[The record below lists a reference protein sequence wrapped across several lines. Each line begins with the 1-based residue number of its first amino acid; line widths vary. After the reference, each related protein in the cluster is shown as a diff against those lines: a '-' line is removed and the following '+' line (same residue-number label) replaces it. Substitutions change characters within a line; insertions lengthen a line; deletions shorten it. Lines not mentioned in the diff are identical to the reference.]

1 MESLPARQARE
12 IVRQKPPTFR
22 PSGVSMNPQENTP
35 GVESRLAP
43 AEDFDPADLPLGRD
57 MSAGNP
63 ENWEILETGPTPEA
77 DFPENSNATSGMPDD
92 SERFNV
98 KINVFEGPL
107 ELLLH
112 LVREHKLDIH
122 DIPVAF
128 IAEQYLKYVEL
139 LKKLNINLVSEYLV
153 MASYLV
159 YIKSRTL
166 LPRTED
172 DAEEEDP
179 EVLRLELQR
188 QLIEYQKFKKI
199 SQAFRH
205 AEEEQSWLHTRGGD
219 PLLLEDDE
227 EEEAPKL
234 QVSVFD
240 LISAMQ
246 HLLESIGEE
255 GVHLVDIDE
264 LEVADMRTRL
274 LDTLE
279 NAGEQGIYF
288 HSLFQTRRTLEV
300 VAIFLALLELIKG
313 NLIVA
318 HQASNFGEI
327 RITKAVNDE

>member
-1 MESLPARQARE
+1 
-12 IVRQKPPTFR
+12 
-22 PSGVSMNPQENTP
+22 
-35 GVESRLAP
+35 
-43 AEDFDPADLPLGRD
+43 

-63 ENWEILETGPTPEA
+63 ENWEILKSGPVTDADYPEKQETA
-77 DFPENSNATSGMPDD
+77 SRTSDD

-98 KINVFEGPL
+98 KIDVFEGPL

-112 LVREHKLDIH
+112 LVREHRMDIH

-128 IAEQYLKYVEL
+128 ITDQYLKYVEL
-139 LKKLNINLVSEYLV
+139 LKKLNINLASEYLV

-166 LPRTED
+166 LPRTEN

-179 EVLRLELQR
+179 EVLRQELQR

-205 AEEEQSWLHTRGGD
+205 AEEEQSWLYTRSGD
-219 PLLLEDDE
+219 PLVLEDE

-234 QVSVFD
+234 QVTVFD

-246 HLLESIGEE
+246 HLIESIGEE

-274 LDTLE
+274 MDTLE
-279 NAGEQGIYF
+279 NAGGDGVLF
-288 HSLFQTRRTLEV
+288 HSLFRTKRVLEV

-313 NLIVA
+313 NLVVA
-318 HQASNFGEI
+318 QQASNFGEI
-327 RITKAVNDE
+327 RITKAVTDE

>member
-1 MESLPARQARE
+1 MESLPARGLVKSPGNDRS
-12 IVRQKPPTFR
+12 VR

-35 GVESRLAP
+35 PSEGPAAP
-43 AEDFDPADLPLGRD
+43 SEALDFADLPWGSD

-63 ENWEILETGPTPEA
+63 DDWEILETAPASEKDSSETRESA
-77 DFPENSNATSGMPDD
+77 SGASDD
-92 SERFNV
+92 SERFNI
-98 KINVFEGPL
+98 KIDVFEGPL

-128 IAEQYLKYVEL
+128 ITDQYLKYVEL
-139 LKKLNINLVSEYLV
+139 LKKLNINLASEYLV

-172 DAEEEDP
+172 EAEEEDP
-179 EVLRLELQR
+179 EVLRQELQR

-199 SQAFRH
+199 SQVFRH
-205 AEEEQSWLHTRGGD
+205 AEEEQSWLFTRGAD

-227 EEEAPKL
+227 EEAPKL
-234 QVSVFD
+234 QVTVFD

-246 HLLESIGEE
+246 HLIESIGEE
-255 GVHLVDIDE
+255 GIHLVDIDE
-264 LEVADMRTRL
+264 LEVADMRTML
-274 LDTLE
+274 MDTLE
-279 NAGEQGIYF
+279 DAGGDGVLF
-288 HSLFQTRRTLEV
+288 HSLFQTRRVLEV

-313 NLIVA
+313 NLVVA
-318 HQASNFGEI
+318 QQASNFGEI
-327 RITKAVNDE
+327 RITKAVRDE

>member
-1 MESLPARQARE
+1 MESLPACGLVKSPGKDRS
-12 IVRQKPPTFR
+12 VR
-22 PSGVSMNPQENTP
+22 PSGVSMNPPENTP
-35 GVESRLAP
+35 PPEGPVAP
-43 AEDFDPADLPLGRD
+43 SEATGFADLPWGSD

-63 ENWEILETGPTPEA
+63 DNWEILKTGRAPDAEHSEGQETTFEA
-77 DFPENSNATSGMPDD
+77 SDD

-98 KINVFEGPL
+98 KIDVFEGPL

-112 LVREHKLDIH
+112 LVREHRLDIN

-128 IAEQYLKYVEL
+128 ITDQYLKYVEL
-139 LKKLNINLVSEYLV
+139 LKKLNINLASEYLV

-179 EVLRLELQR
+179 EVLRQELQR

-199 SQAFRH
+199 SQVFRH
-205 AEEEQSWLHTRGGD
+205 AEEEQSWLYTRGAD
-219 PLLLEDDE
+219 PLLIEDDE
-227 EEEAPKL
+227 DEETPRL
-234 QVSVFD
+234 QVTVFD

-246 HLLESIGEE
+246 HLIESIGEE

-264 LEVADMRTRL
+264 LEVADMRTML
-274 LDTLE
+274 MDTLE
-279 NAGEQGIYF
+279 DAGGDGVLF
-288 HSLFQTRRTLEV
+288 HSLFQTRRVLEV

-313 NLIVA
+313 NLVVA
-318 HQASNFGEI
+318 QQASNFGEI
-327 RITKAVNDE
+327 RITKAVRDE

>member
-1 MESLPARQARE
+1 
-12 IVRQKPPTFR
+12 
-22 PSGVSMNPQENTP
+22 MNPQQDKPNPE
-35 GVESRLAP
+35 GAVAP
-43 AEDFDPADLPLGRD
+43 SEATGFADLPWGSD

-63 ENWEILETGPTPEA
+63 ENWEVLETAPSPDAVLTEGRESASEA
-77 DFPENSNATSGMPDD
+77 SDD
-92 SERFNV
+92 SERFNI
-98 KINVFEGPL
+98 KIDVFEGPL

-128 IAEQYLKYVEL
+128 ITDQYLKYVEL
-139 LKKLNINLVSEYLV
+139 LKKLNINLASEYLV

-166 LPRTED
+166 LPRTEE

-179 EVLRLELQR
+179 EVLRQELQR

-199 SQAFRH
+199 SQVFRH
-205 AEEEQSWLHTRGGD
+205 AEEEQSWLYTRGAD
-219 PLLLEDDE
+219 PLLLEE
-227 EEEAPKL
+227 EEEEETPKL
-234 QVSVFD
+234 QVTVFD

-246 HLLESIGEE
+246 HLIESIGEE

-279 NAGEQGIYF
+279 VAGKEGVLF
-288 HSLFQTRRTLEV
+288 HSLFQTRRALEV

-313 NLIVA
+313 NLVVA
-318 HQASNFGEI
+318 QQASNFGDI
-327 RITKAVNDE
+327 RISKAVRDE

>member
-1 MESLPARQARE
+1 MESLTARGLVKLPGKDRS
-12 IVRQKPPTFR
+12 VR

-35 GVESRLAP
+35 PPEGVVAP
-43 AEDFDPADLPLGRD
+43 SEAIDFADPSWGSD

-63 ENWEILETGPTPEA
+63 DNWEILETARTPES
-77 DFPENSNATSGMPDD
+77 DHPEDRETAPGAPDD

-98 KINVFEGPL
+98 KIDVFEGPL

-128 IAEQYLKYVEL
+128 ITDQYLKYVEL
-139 LKKLNINLVSEYLV
+139 LKKLNINLASEYLV

-179 EVLRLELQR
+179 EVLRQELQR

-199 SQAFRH
+199 SQVFRH
-205 AEEEQSWLHTRGGD
+205 AEEEQSWLYTRGAD

-227 EEEAPKL
+227 EEEAPEL
-234 QVSVFD
+234 QVTVFD

-246 HLLESIGEE
+246 HLIESIGEE
-255 GVHLVDIDE
+255 GIHLVDIDE
-264 LEVADMRTRL
+264 LEVADMRTKL

-279 NAGEQGIYF
+279 DAGKEGILF
-288 HSLFQTRRTLEV
+288 HSLFQTRRILEV

-313 NLIVA
+313 NLVVA
-318 HQASNFGEI
+318 QQASNFGEI
-327 RITKAVNDE
+327 RITKAVRDE

>member
-1 MESLPARQARE
+1 MESPTARGLVKSPGKDRS
-12 IVRQKPPTFR
+12 VR
-22 PSGVSMNPQENTP
+22 PSGVSMNPQKN
-35 GVESRLAP
+35 AP
-43 AEDFDPADLPLGRD
+43 PPEGPDAPSEAIDFADLPWGSD

-63 ENWEILETGPTPEA
+63 DNWEILENASASKT
-77 DFPENSNATSGMPDD
+77 DSPENRETASGASDD

-98 KINVFEGPL
+98 KIDVFEGPL

-128 IAEQYLKYVEL
+128 ITDQYLKYVEL
-139 LKKLNINLVSEYLV
+139 LKKLNINLASEYLV

-172 DAEEEDP
+172 EAEEEDP
-179 EVLRLELQR
+179 EVLRQELQR

-199 SQAFRH
+199 SQVFRN
-205 AEEEQSWLHTRGGD
+205 AEEEQSWLYTRGAD

-227 EEEAPKL
+227 EEETPKL
-234 QVSVFD
+234 QVTMFD

-246 HLLESIGEE
+246 HLIESIGEE
-255 GVHLVDIDE
+255 GIHLVDIDE

-279 NAGEQGIYF
+279 SAGKEGVLF
-288 HSLFQTRRTLEV
+288 HSLFQTRRPLEV
-300 VAIFLALLELIKG
+300 VATFLALLELIKG
-313 NLIVA
+313 NLVVA
-318 HQASNFGEI
+318 QQASNFGEI
-327 RITKAVNDE
+327 RITKAVRDE

>member
-1 MESLPARQARE
+1 
-12 IVRQKPPTFR
+12 
-22 PSGVSMNPQENTP
+22 MNPQKNTP
-35 GVESRLAP
+35 AP
-43 AEDFDPADLPLGRD
+43 EGPAAPSEAFDLADLPLGRD

-63 ENWEILETGPTPEA
+63 ENWEILEIPPATEA
-77 DFPENSNATSGMPDD
+77 DSPVSSVAAPGIPDD

-98 KINVFEGPL
+98 KIDVFEGPL

-128 IAEQYLKYVEL
+128 ITDQYLKYVEL
-139 LKKLNINLVSEYLV
+139 LKKLNINMASEYLV

-172 DAEEEDP
+172 AIEEEDP
-179 EVLRLELQR
+179 EVLRQELQR

-199 SQAFRH
+199 SQVFRH
-205 AEEEQSWLHTRGGD
+205 AEEEQSWLYTRSGD

-234 QVSVFD
+234 QVTVFD

-246 HLLESIGEE
+246 HLIESIGEE
-255 GVHLVDIDE
+255 GVYLVDIDE
-264 LEVADMRTRL
+264 LEVADMRTKL

-279 NAGEQGIYF
+279 NAGEQGVYF